1 MSISQDSAATIVCR
15 EVFDE
20 ASHPSNEE
28 IIDYAKCI
36 GINPVT
42 EPHLLDLARE
52 GLMAALPEGWS
63 PCFHESYQSWYYYE
77 ASTGF
82 TSWEHPLDEKYK
94 ELVKKARVSQSRQ
107 QSLDDDSKTTAK
119 DLESHEEATIP
130 KEPPPSKV
138 PVLQTKIPT
147 KLAPLKKSASD
158 ISRRKDQR
166 RSTSEA
172 RLPINSMIDRSSRD
186 YTNLQF
192 QDPKF
197 YQSPKILSPERE
209 INLRE
214 IVKRSE
220 SMSPRYEK
228 DWEQLSSKFS
238 SEENVIDIDKLSIS
252 SLTKSEGRP
261 IVERFDKEKHPS
273 QLMNRQK
280 ELTLTG
286 GGSMFLKSNR
296 SRDNTPCHDGGR
308 FEDFQIHGVN
318 PNNNSYCLE
327 RPKSIL
333 REKPSEDDDRPTE
346 EERKSV
352 RFDLE
357 KDNLEDIKFTYS
369 GSEDEDWD
377 SEVSEP
383 KSEHNESKDDAAN
396 GGDDDKL
403 SVKGEGSSFDKLLL
417 SPGSSKI
424 VGNRFLVQEVSESE
438 HLSQLNK
445 EDSKDDMDYLPTNKF
460 INIKNIDLFSK
471 SDTESTPRTSG
482 KDDSKSGEQ
491 TADREL
497 VQASHLIK
505 LKSDLEVV
513 DQERNKKR
521 RNLDEDIKS
530 AITRQH
536 EREIVGLKRELEER
550 VERTRKEMEASFN
563 EERLEMEKVMQVK
576 LEELR
581 NQLLQKEQEEINNL
595 VAEMDEARRKNLEK
609 VRNELETCYEKE
621 RQEIFAKLKNELD
634 EKKQEM
640 LELRNHEIEKM
651 ENEYD
656 KTLDEKKALKI
667 AEHDLAQKQNQKI
680 EEMKKELDKE
690 FDDLRKKLRAE
701 QREKMT
707 KITEEHEKCLAEI
720 SRDYRV
726 EENMARKV
734 FKQKLDEIRSDFSRE
749 IEKEAKKISE
759 RATRQDSIDYDKI
772 RCEKRLLE
780 DKYKTLKDKYLK
792 LKNDV
797 RLAVEKRSKRKE
809 GNTTASET
817 EKSASTRTRTERTE
831 SLTQKTSSKNV
842 SSSSKPEVHNQ
853 NIADNSESQQSLGF
867 QRFSRA
873 DSRDSRSGKF
883 ESDDTTTASETM
895 NSNILQKKKSH
906 SKKSPGSKIT
916 HNNNNIADNPVENI
930 RKQLEKLEDLG
941 DQLPTNENAYTL
953 RYPFQDKVPVN
964 ASSELEFFRHRIHV
978 ERDSVKRARET
989 LRAQK
994 NIFQGVQ
1001 KAWKERS
1008 ARATLEQLVQEE
1020 RELSDMEVSL
1030 HRTKSLLGEKV
1041 IHLKH
1046 LEQSLERVAN
1056 AKKNEND
1063 ISPIKSDE
1071 LTLSDISSASS
1082 GFSSTDLDK
1091 PDYYQE
1097 STEIIASLENLNSE
1111 IREIWNV
1118 LNKRRGNNVPPPPN
1132 LDGPDT
1138 RWFPFQH
1145 LTTQSNNIQGFGTPN
1160 IQSNILSQLTAHP
1173 PTTTQ
1178 NIIAQYG
1185 PNSGFTT
1192 SVGTVER
1199 GSNLIE
1205 RTRNMRD
1212 WLRQARVETTD
1223 LISTGQATL

>member
-28 IIDYAKCI
+28 IIDYAKRI
-36 GINPVT
+36 GINPT
-42 EPHLLDLARE
+42 MEPHLLDLARE
-52 GLMAALPEGWS
+52 GLMAPLPKGWT
-63 PCFHESYQSWYYYE
+63 PCFHEIFESWYYYE
-77 ASTGF
+77 ASSGT
-82 TSWEHPLDEKYK
+82 TTWEHPLDGKYK
-94 ELVKKARVSQSRQ
+94 ELVKAARASQSRQ
-107 QSLDDDSKTTAK
+107 QSLDDDSKTFAK
-119 DLESHEEATIP
+119 DLESHEEAAIP
-130 KEPPPSKV
+130 KEPPLSKL
-138 PVLQTKIPT
+138 PPTKIPT
-147 KLAPLKKSASD
+147 KLAPLRKSVSD
-158 ISRRKDQR
+158 MGKRKDHR

-172 RLPINSMIDRSSRD
+172 RLTDRSAKD
-186 YTNLQF
+186 YTNLQY
-192 QDPKF
+192 QDPRF
-197 YQSPKILSPERE
+197 YESPKLLSPEGE
-209 INLRE
+209 LNLRE

-238 SEENVIDIDKLSIS
+238 SEENVIDIDKLSAS
-252 SLTKSEGRP
+252 SLTKNDGKGD
-261 IVERFDKEKHPS
+261 RFDKEKHPS
-273 QLMNRQK
+273 QIMSRQK

-296 SRDNTPCHDGGR
+296 SRDNTPSHEAAR
-308 FEDFQIHGVN
+308 FEDFQI
-318 PNNNSYCLE
+318 NSLSLE

-333 REKPSEDDDRPTE
+333 REKPPEDDDRHTE

-357 KDNLEDIKFTYS
+357 KDNLDDIKFIYS

-383 KSEHNESKDDAAN
+383 KSESKDDAL
-396 GGDDDKL
+396 DDKL
-403 SVKGEGSSFDKLLL
+403 GAKEPKTKSSSL
-417 SPGSSKI
+417 GSKI

-438 HLSQLNK
+438 HLSQLK
-445 EDSKDDMDYLPTNKF
+445 EDLDDLPTNKF
-460 INIKNIDLFSK
+460 TNIKNIDLFSK
-471 SDTESTPRTSG
+471 SDTDSTPRTA
-482 KDDSKSGEQ
+482 KDDSRSLE
-491 TADREL
+491 TEA
-497 VQASHLIK
+497 HLKK
-505 LKSDLEVV
+505 LRLDLEGVNKEK
-513 DQERNKKR
+513 ERNKRK
-521 RNLDEDIKS
+521 DDDVKS
-530 AITRQH
+530 AITRKH
-536 EREIVGLKRELEER
+536 EREILGLKRELEER
-550 VERTRKEMEASFN
+550 VEKTRKEMEASF
-563 EERLEMEKVMQVK
+563 LEQRSQMEKLMEGK
-576 LEELR
+576 LEEFKS
-581 NQLLQKEQEEINNL
+581 QLLLKEQKEINNL
-595 VAEMDEARRKNLEK
+595 VAEMDETRRKNLEK
-609 VRNELETCYEKE
+609 VRSELEACYEKE
-621 RQEIFAKLKNELD
+621 RQEIFVKLKNELD

-656 KTLDEKKALKI
+656 KTMDEEKNLKM
-667 AEHDLAQKQNQKI
+667 AEHDLAQKQNLKI
-680 EEMKKELDKE
+680 EDMKKDLEKE

-707 KITEEHEKCLAEI
+707 KITEEHEKRLAEI

-734 FKQKLDEIRSDFSRE
+734 FKQKLDEIRSDLSRE
-749 IEKEAKKISE
+749 IDKETKKISD
-759 RATRQDSIDYDKI
+759 RATRQDSADYDKI
-772 RCEKRLLE
+772 RCEKRILE

-809 GNTTASET
+809 GHTTVSET
-817 EKSASTRTRTERTE
+817 EKSGSTRTRTERTE
-831 SLTQKTSSKNV
+831 SLTQNRTSSKNV
-842 SSSSKPEVHNQ
+842 SSSSKPEVNQ
-853 NIADNSESQQSLGF
+853 NQNQNTADNSESQQSF
-867 QRFSRA
+867 QRFSHG
-873 DSRDSRSGKF
+873 DSRSAKF

-906 SKKSPGSKIT
+906 AKKTPTKLPL
-916 HNNNNIADNPVENI
+916 NNNNIADNPVENI
-930 RKQLEKLEDLG
+930 RKQLEKLEDL
-941 DQLPTNENAYTL
+941 
-953 RYPFQDKVPVN
+953 VPVN
-964 ASSELEFFRHRIHV
+964 TSSELEFFRHRIHV

-1132 LDGPDT
+1132 LVGSDT

-1192 SVGTVER
+1192 SVGTVDR

>member
-28 IIDYAKCI
+28 VIDYAKRI
-36 GINPVT
+36 GINPIT

-52 GLMAALPEGWS
+52 GLMAPLPKGWS
-63 PCFHESYQSWYYYE
+63 PCFHEIFETWYYYE
-77 ASTGF
+77 ASTG
-82 TSWEHPLDEKYK
+82 TTTWEHPLDGKYK
-94 ELVKKARVSQSRQ
+94 ELVKTARASQSRQ
-107 QSLDDDSKTTAK
+107 QSLDDDSKTFAK

-130 KEPPPSKV
+130 TEPPPSKL
-138 PVLQTKIPT
+138 PPTKIPT
-147 KLAPLKKSASD
+147 KLAPLRKSVSD
-158 ISRRKDQR
+158 MGKRKDHR

-172 RLPINSMIDRSSRD
+172 RLTERSARD
-186 YTNLQF
+186 YTNLQY
-192 QDPKF
+192 QDPRF
-197 YQSPKILSPERE
+197 YESPKLLSPEGE
-209 INLRE
+209 LNLRE

-238 SEENVIDIDKLSIS
+238 SEENVIDIDKLSAS
-252 SLTKSEGRP
+252 SLTKIDGKGD
-261 IVERFDKEKHPS
+261 RFDKEKHPS
-273 QLMNRQK
+273 QIMSRQK

-296 SRDNTPCHDGGR
+296 SRDNTPSHEAAR
-308 FEDFQIHGVN
+308 FEDFQI
-318 PNNNSYCLE
+318 NSLSLE

-333 REKPSEDDDRPTE
+333 REKPPEDDDRHTE

-357 KDNLEDIKFTYS
+357 KDNLDDIKFTYS

-383 KSEHNESKDDAAN
+383 KSESKDDAL
-396 GGDDDKL
+396 DDKL
-403 SVKGEGSSFDKLLL
+403 GAKEPKNKPS
-417 SPGSSKI
+417 SPGSKM

-438 HLSQLNK
+438 HLSQLK
-445 EDSKDDMDYLPTNKF
+445 EDLDDLPTNKF
-460 INIKNIDLFSK
+460 TNIKNIDLFSK
-471 SDTESTPRTSG
+471 SDTDSTPRTG
-482 KDDSKSGEQ
+482 KDDSRSLE
-491 TADREL
+491 TEA
-497 VQASHLIK
+497 HLKK
-505 LKSDLEVV
+505 LRSDLEGVNKEK
-513 DQERNKKR
+513 ERNKRK
-521 RNLDEDIKS
+521 DDDVKS
-530 AITRQH
+530 AITRKH
-536 EREIVGLKRELEER
+536 EREILELKRELEER
-550 VERTRKEMEASFN
+550 VERTRKEMEASF
-563 EERLEMEKVMQVK
+563 LEQRSQMEKLMEGK
-576 LEELR
+576 LEEFKS
-581 NQLLQKEQEEINNL
+581 QLLLKEQEEINNL
-595 VAEMDEARRKNLEK
+595 VAEMDETRRKNLEK
-609 VRNELETCYEKE
+609 VRSELEACYEKE
-621 RQEIFAKLKNELD
+621 RQEIFVKLKNELD

-656 KTLDEKKALKI
+656 KTIDEEKNLKM
-667 AEHDLAQKQNQKI
+667 AEHDLAQKHNIKI
-680 EEMKKELDKE
+680 EDMKKDLEKE

-734 FKQKLDEIRSDFSRE
+734 FKQKLDEIRSDLARE
-749 IEKEAKKISE
+749 IDKETKKISD
-759 RATRQDSIDYDKI
+759 RATRQDSADYDKI
-772 RCEKRLLE
+772 RCEKRILE

-809 GNTTASET
+809 GHTTASET
-817 EKSASTRTRTERTE
+817 EKSGSTRTRTERTE

-842 SSSSKPEVHNQ
+842 SSSSKPEVNQ
-853 NIADNSESQQSLGF
+853 NQNQNQNQNTADNSESQQSF
-867 QRFSRA
+867 QRFSHG
-873 DSRDSRSGKF
+873 DSRSAKF

-906 SKKSPGSKIT
+906 AKKTPTKLPL
-916 HNNNNIADNPVENI
+916 NNNNIADNPVENI

-1132 LDGPDT
+1132 LVGSDT

-1192 SVGTVER
+1192 SVGTVDR

>member
-28 IIDYAKCI
+28 VIDYAKRI
-36 GINPVT
+36 GINPIT

-52 GLMAALPEGWS
+52 GLMAPLPKGWS
-63 PCFHESYQSWYYYE
+63 PCFHEIFETWYYYE
-77 ASTGF
+77 ASTG
-82 TSWEHPLDEKYK
+82 TTTWEHPLDGKYK
-94 ELVKKARVSQSRQ
+94 ELVKTARASQSRQ
-107 QSLDDDSKTTAK
+107 QSLDDR
-119 DLESHEEATIP
+119 H
-130 KEPPPSKV
+130 
-138 PVLQTKIPT
+138 
-147 KLAPLKKSASD
+147 
-158 ISRRKDQR
+158 
-166 RSTSEA
+166 
-172 RLPINSMIDRSSRD
+172 
-186 YTNLQF
+186 
-192 QDPKF
+192 
-197 YQSPKILSPERE
+197 
-209 INLRE
+209 
-214 IVKRSE
+214 
-220 SMSPRYEK
+220 
-228 DWEQLSSKFS
+228 
-238 SEENVIDIDKLSIS
+238 
-252 SLTKSEGRP
+252 
-261 IVERFDKEKHPS
+261 
-273 QLMNRQK
+273 
-280 ELTLTG
+280 
-286 GGSMFLKSNR
+286 
-296 SRDNTPCHDGGR
+296 
-308 FEDFQIHGVN
+308 
-318 PNNNSYCLE
+318 
-327 RPKSIL
+327 
-333 REKPSEDDDRPTE
+333 TE

-357 KDNLEDIKFTYS
+357 KDNLDDIKFTYS

-383 KSEHNESKDDAAN
+383 KSESKDDAL
-396 GGDDDKL
+396 DDKL
-403 SVKGEGSSFDKLLL
+403 GAKEPKNKPS
-417 SPGSSKI
+417 SPGSKM

-438 HLSQLNK
+438 HLSQLK
-445 EDSKDDMDYLPTNKF
+445 EDLDDLPTNKF
-460 INIKNIDLFSK
+460 TNIKNIDLFSK
-471 SDTESTPRTSG
+471 SDTDSTPRTG
-482 KDDSKSGEQ
+482 KDDSRSLE
-491 TADREL
+491 TEA
-497 VQASHLIK
+497 HLKK
-505 LKSDLEVV
+505 LRSDLEGVNKEK
-513 DQERNKKR
+513 ERNKRK
-521 RNLDEDIKS
+521 DDDVKS
-530 AITRQH
+530 AITRKH
-536 EREIVGLKRELEER
+536 EREILELKRELEER
-550 VERTRKEMEASFN
+550 VERTRKEMEASF
-563 EERLEMEKVMQVK
+563 LEQRSQMEKLMEGK
-576 LEELR
+576 LEEFKS
-581 NQLLQKEQEEINNL
+581 QLLLKEQEEINNL
-595 VAEMDEARRKNLEK
+595 VAEMDETRRKNLEK
-609 VRNELETCYEKE
+609 VRSELEACYEKE
-621 RQEIFAKLKNELD
+621 RQEIFVKLKNELD

-656 KTLDEKKALKI
+656 KTIDEEKNLKM
-667 AEHDLAQKQNQKI
+667 AEHDLAQKHNIKI
-680 EEMKKELDKE
+680 EDMKKDLEKE

-734 FKQKLDEIRSDFSRE
+734 FKQKLDEIRSDLARE
-749 IEKEAKKISE
+749 IDKETKKISD
-759 RATRQDSIDYDKI
+759 RATRQDSADYDKI
-772 RCEKRLLE
+772 RCEKRILE

-809 GNTTASET
+809 GHTTASET
-817 EKSASTRTRTERTE
+817 EKSGSTRTRTERTE
-831 SLTQKTSSKNV
+831 SLTQNRTSSKNV
-842 SSSSKPEVHNQ
+842 SSSSKPEVNQ
-853 NIADNSESQQSLGF
+853 NQNQNQNQNTADNSESQQSF
-867 QRFSRA
+867 QRFSHG
-873 DSRDSRSGKF
+873 DSRSAKF

-906 SKKSPGSKIT
+906 AKKTPTKLPL
-916 HNNNNIADNPVENI
+916 NNNNIADNPVENI

-1132 LDGPDT
+1132 LVGSDT

-1192 SVGTVER
+1192 SVGTVDR